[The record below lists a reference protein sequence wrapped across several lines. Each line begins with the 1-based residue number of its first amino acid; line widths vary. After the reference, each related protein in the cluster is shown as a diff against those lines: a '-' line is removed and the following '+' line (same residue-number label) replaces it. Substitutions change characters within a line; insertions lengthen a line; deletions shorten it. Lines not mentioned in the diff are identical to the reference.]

1 MLLLLFAALT
11 LGSLPAEAGHP
22 VDYKLTWPRPVTDD
36 PTPEVPPPPTPSALN
51 LTFDPGTW
59 TLTWLCSH
67 DITVTSCYVNFTLH
81 GRPTRRRMQNTLG
94 CRCQFRAL
102 TLHLGVT
109 LGVNATAGNVTIHE
123 RLDYIFPGPPGSEA
137 VNVSCEIHDA
147 AAMTCT
153 WEAGP
158 AAPPD
163 ARYFLVLRNT
173 TGHKLPG
180 CPSGPTP
187 SGCHI
192 DDLTGLPDRLHVTV
206 AGWSQSGGALKAY
219 DVILNTK
226 AIERLSPPRNITGSC
241 NASHCAVSWVPPRT
255 WATMGFADFRYELDL
270 RSTDTD
276 PDTTVTVSSRPENR
290 FEFPSPEPREGHV
303 VRVRVGDVRSDRWS
317 AWSPPVKFGADRPE
331 VPRLPVYII
340 AMAVTLTCVL
350 GLALA
355 WRRFIWHRLLPRIPD
370 IRDKVSDN
378 ALVNPQTLRKDLA
391 L

>member
-1 MLLLLFAALT
+1 M
-11 LGSLPAEAGHP
+11 
-22 VDYKLTWPRPVTDD
+22 
-36 PTPEVPPPPTPSALN
+36 
-51 LTFDPGTW
+51 
-59 TLTWLCSH
+59 
-67 DITVTSCYVNFTLH
+67 VTSCYVNFTLH

-109 LGVNATAGNVTIHE
+109 LGVNATSGNVTIHE

-180 CPSGPTP
+180 CPSGPAL
-187 SGCHI
+187 SGCRI
-192 DDLTGLPDRLHVTV
+192 NDLTGLLDRLHVTV
-206 AGWSQSGGALKAY
+206 AGWSQSGGALRAY

-226 AIERLSPPRNITGSC
+226 AIERLSPPSNITGSC

-270 RSTDTD
+270 RR
-276 PDTTVTVSSRPENR
+276 TVRT
-290 FEFPSPEPREGHV
+290 
-303 VRVRVGDVRSDRWS
+303 
-317 AWSPPVKFGADRPE
+317 DRPT

-370 IRDKVSDN
+370 IQDKVSDN
-378 ALVNPQTLRKDLA
+378 ALVNPQVPVLLGEGSDDVIAHAAPPPHPVGGSTQELWEFQRGRGDKLFLTLPVVITEWYHWEWSEEEDQTGHWPTVSCGLSCRASRKAPSTMAVCSQGWFLEKKIGLPVDLEA
-391 L
+391 AQKGPEGGHCDSLNQRNT